1 MASGFSARLPL
12 AYDKEDGP
20 YGLTKTLAET
30 VKQNFKNLVMTVPG
44 ERIMDPEFGVGF
56 YQLLFEN
63 HSAEV
68 IEDMQERLY
77 NQVAKYMPFVKIQ
90 DLNTGFLDHTLS
102 VQITYFIEPLKVSD
116 AISIDITQK

>member
-56 YQLLFEN
+56 HQLLFEN
-63 HSAEV
+63 QSAEIV
-68 IEDMQERLY
+68 EDMQERLY
-77 NQVAKYMPFVKIQ
+77 EQVERYMPFVKIQ
-90 DLNTGFLDHTLS
+90 NINSGFSDHTFN
-102 VQITYFIEPLKVSD
+102 VQITYFIDALKISD
-116 AISIDITQK
+116 AISINIAQK